1 MTSLGGY
8 DPFLPVDSGW
18 FGMQIVFSP
27 DAISWEHTT
36 SGTRESSP
44 PVFCRLAGVRVSPG
58 VMAE

>member
-27 DAISWEHTT
+27 DAISWEQTT
-36 SGTRESSP
+36 SGTRKVHQRFSVGW
-44 PVFCRLAGVRVSPG
+44 PVFGCHQA
-58 VMAE
+58 